1 MYQRHPFPT
10 LTEHFQLNPKHVSDR
25 LPLISL
31 APMRIAVA
39 LAAVALILA
48 LACGQQGEPA
58 SAPAVVD
65 LTPPPPVN
73 TVAPAS
79 PTESV
84 SIQAQP
90 QDEPQNSSSD
100 SDATADTGSN
110 AQPAQD
116 VPVQLTAAQVAEA
129 HDEIMS
135 SLYEQTVPS
144 VVGLRV
150 IQPVT
155 VGINMPQGMPD
166 DFFSR
171 ASGSGFVWD
180 DEGHVVTN
188 WHVVEAA
195 ERIVVVLSDGTLTD
209 AEVIGRDPDSDLAV
223 IKIDDESVRP
233 PPIALGDSDTI
244 KPGQL
249 AVAIGDPFS
258 RGFSMTSG
266 VISALGR
273 TISPSESNF
282 AIPRVIQHDA
292 ATNPGNSGGPL
303 LNRNGE
309 LVGINAQIISQ
320 TGAFSGV
327 GLAIPVNLAKLV
339 VPALISEGHYEYP
352 YIGIR
357 GTSLGPDIA
366 TAMGLPPETRG
377 ALILAV
383 GTDSAASRGGL
394 RASDRLT
401 VIDGTEF
408 PIGGDVIIDIDGATI
423 RSMDDLLAYVVEHT
437 RPGDTAVFTVLR
449 DGGETTINITMDAR
463 PR

>member
-1 MYQRHPFPT
+1 M
-10 LTEHFQLNPKHVSDR
+10 E
-25 LPLISL
+25 
-31 APMRIAVA
+31 
-39 LAAVALILA
+39 
-48 LACGQQGEPA
+48 
-58 SAPAVVD
+58 
-65 LTPPPPVN
+65 LTPPAPIN
-73 TVAPAS
+73 TVAPAAPAQAAAS
-79 PTESV
+79 PAPTQDDAPA
-84 SIQAQP
+84 QAASP
-90 QDEPQNSSSD
+90 DTSSE
-100 SDATADTGSN
+100 SDANPAPSPNQDAGS
-110 AQPAQD
+110 P
-116 VPVQLTAAQVAEA
+116 LTAAQIAAA

-135 SLYEQTVPS
+135 NLYEQTVPS

-150 IQPVT
+150 IQPVN
-155 VGINMPQGMPD
+155 VGINVPQGMPN

-180 DEGHVVTN
+180 NQGHVVTN
-188 WHVVEAA
+188 RHVVESA
-195 ERIVVVLSDGTLTD
+195 ERILVVFSDGSQSD
-209 AEVIGRDPDSDLAV
+209 AEIVGMDADSDLAV
-223 IKIDDESVRP
+223 IKITDPSVRP
-233 PPIALGDSDTI
+233 TPITLGDSDTI

-303 LNRNGE
+303 LNRHGE

-339 VPALISEGHYEYP
+339 VPALISDGHYEYP

-357 GTSLGPDIA
+357 GTSVSPDIA
-366 TAMGLPPETRG
+366 VAMGLPPDTRG

-394 RASDRLT
+394 RASDRVM
-401 VIDGTEF
+401 VIDGAEF
-408 PIGGDVIIDIDGATI
+408 PVGGDVIVDIDGATI
-423 RSMDDLLAYVVEHT
+423 RSMDDLLAYVVENT

-449 DGGETTINITMDAR
+449 DGVETTVDITMDAR
-463 PR
+463 PAQ

>member
-1 MYQRHPFPT
+1 MEHTQLDPT
-10 LTEHFQLNPKHVSDR
+10 HNRDR
-25 LPLISL
+25 LSRAIRVPASFVVLTAIALLL
-31 APMRIAVA
+31 AM
-39 LAAVALILA
+39 
-48 LACGQQGEPA
+48 ACGQPSEPT
-58 SAPAVVD
+58 SGPAVVD
-65 LTPPPPVN
+65 LTPPPPIN
-73 TVAPAS
+73 TVAPA
-79 PTESV
+79 V
-84 SIQAQP
+84 SAEPVSTQAQP
-90 QDEPQNSSSD
+90 AEQTQPSSAD
-100 SDATADTGSN
+100 SSPTSTPS
-110 AQPAQD
+110 Q
-116 VPVQLTAAQVAEA
+116 VVSVQLTADQIAAA

-135 SLYEQTVPS
+135 DLYQRTVPS

-155 VGINMPQGMPD
+155 AGVNIPQGMPS

-188 WHVVEAA
+188 RHVVESA
-195 ERIVVVLSDGTLTD
+195 ERIVIVFSDGTQAD
-209 AEVIGRDPDSDLAV
+209 AEIVGMDADSDLAV
-223 IKIDDESVRP
+223 IRIIDDSVRP

-273 TISPSESNF
+273 TISPSESSF

-303 LNRNGE
+303 LNRKGE
-309 LVGINAQIISQ
+309 LIGINAQIISQ

-339 VPALISEGHYEYP
+339 VPALIAEGLYEYP

-357 GTSLGPDIA
+357 GTSVNPDLA
-366 TAMGLPPETRG
+366 TAMGLPPDTRG
-377 ALILAV
+377 AMIIAV
-383 GTDSAASRGGL
+383 GVDSAASRGGL
-394 RASDRLT
+394 QASDRLI
-401 VIDGTEF
+401 VIDGRDI
-408 PIGGDVIIDIDGATI
+408 PVGGDIIIRIDGADI

-437 RPGDTAVFTVLR
+437 RPGDTATFTVLR
-449 DGGETTINITMDAR
+449 DGAETTLIITMDAR
-463 PR
+463 PAQ

>member
-1 MYQRHPFPT
+1 MNPT
-10 LTEHFQLNPKHVSDR
+10 HIRDR
-25 LPLISL
+25 LSL
-31 APMRIAVA
+31 PARTPMRFAVVVA
-39 LAAVALILA
+39 AAVLILA
-48 LACGQQGEPA
+48 LACGQQSEPA
-58 SAPAVVD
+58 AAPAVVE

-73 TVAPAS
+73 TVAPDS
-79 PTESV
+79 PTEPV

-90 QDEPQNSSSD
+90 EAQPQNSTGD
-100 SDATADTGSN
+100 SNATAATASAD
-110 AQPAQD
+110 QPNQD
-116 VPVQLTAAQVAEA
+116 IPVQLTAAQVAAA

-135 SLYEQTVPS
+135 NLYEQTVPS

-155 VGINMPQGMPD
+155 VGINIPQGMPD
-166 DFFSR
+166 DLLSR

-209 AEVIGRDPDSDLAV
+209 AEIIGQDPDSDLAV
-223 IKIDDESVRP
+223 IKISDDSVQP

-339 VPALISEGHYEYP
+339 VPALISEGYYEYP

-357 GTSLGPDIA
+357 GTSIGPDIA

-377 ALILAV
+377 ALIIAV

-394 RASDRLT
+394 RASNRLT

-408 PIGGDVIIDIDGATI
+408 PIGGDVITDIDGATI

-449 DGGETTINITMDAR
+449 DGAETTVDITMDAR
-463 PR
+463 PK

>member
-1 MYQRHPFPT
+1 MDPT
-10 LTEHFQLNPKHVSDR
+10 HNRQLVPRAFRARVSV
-25 LPLISL
+25 
-31 APMRIAVA
+31 AAA
-39 LAAVALILA
+39 LAATVLILA
-48 LACGQQGEPA
+48 LACGQPQPSA
-58 SAPAVVD
+58 SGPAVVE
-65 LTPPPPVN
+65 LTPPPPIN
-73 TVAPAS
+73 TVAPAA
-79 PTESV
+79 PAETDTV
-84 SIQAQP
+84 QAQP
-90 QDEPQNSSSD
+90 QESGQRSAP
-100 SDATADTGSN
+100 DT
-110 AQPAQD
+110 PAQSEVNSPAAPNQD
-116 VPVQLTAAQVAEA
+116 AGTQLTAAQIAAA

-135 SLYEQTVPS
+135 SIYEQTVPS

-150 IQPVT
+150 IQPVN
-155 VGINMPQGMPD
+155 VGVNIPQGMPN

-180 DEGHVVTN
+180 DQGHVVTN
-188 WHVVEAA
+188 RHVVESA
-195 ERIVVVLSDGTLTD
+195 ERILVVLSDGTQSD
-209 AEVIGRDPDSDLAV
+209 AQIVGMDADSDLAV
-223 IKIDDESVRP
+223 IKIDDDSVRP
-233 PPIALGDSDTI
+233 PPITIGDSDTI
-244 KPGQL
+244 RPGQL

-303 LNRNGE
+303 LNRHGE

-339 VPALISEGHYEYP
+339 VPALISEGRYEYP

-357 GTSLGPDIA
+357 GTSVSPDIA
-366 TAMGLPPETRG
+366 TAMELPSDTRG
-377 ALILAV
+377 ALVLAI

-394 RASDRLT
+394 VASDRIT
-401 VIDGTEF
+401 VIDGAEF
-408 PIGGDVIIDIDGATI
+408 PIGGDVIIDIDGTTI

-449 DGGETTINITMDAR
+449 NGVETTLDITMDAR
-463 PR
+463 PVQ

>member
-1 MYQRHPFPT
+1 M
-10 LTEHFQLNPKHVSDR
+10 N
-25 LPLISL
+25 
-31 APMRIAVA
+31 AAVA
-39 LAAVALILA
+39 LAAIALLLA
-48 LACGQQGEPA
+48 VACGQSNDGA
-58 SAPAVVD
+58 SDTTVVE

-73 TVAPAS
+73 TVASAAPA
-79 PTESV
+79 ESAATQV
-84 SIQAQP
+84 QP
-90 QDEPQNSSSD
+90 QQEQTEPT
-100 SDATADTGSN
+100 DAA
-110 AQPAQD
+110 
-116 VPVQLTAAQVAEA
+116 PVATPPPSQAVGTPFTAAQVAAA

-135 SLYEQTVPS
+135 ELYEQTVPS

-150 IQPVT
+150 MQPAT
-155 VGINMPQGMPD
+155 VGLNVPPGMPN
-166 DFFSR
+166 DFMSR

-188 WHVVEAA
+188 SHVVDAA
-195 ERIVVVLSDGTLTD
+195 ERIVVMLSDGTQTG
-209 AEVIGRDPDSDLAV
+209 AEVVGQDPDSDLAV
-223 IKIDDESVRP
+223 IRITDDSVRP
-233 PPIALGDSDTI
+233 PPITLGDSDTI

-273 TISPSESNF
+273 TINPSQSSF

-303 LNRNGE
+303 LNRHGE

-339 VPALISEGHYEYP
+339 VPSLIAEGRYEYP

-357 GTSLGPDIA
+357 GTSVRPDIA
-366 TAMGLPPETRG
+366 TAMNLPPDTRG
-377 ALILAV
+377 ALVLAV

-401 VIDGTEF
+401 VIEGAEF
-408 PIGGDVIIDIDGATI
+408 PIGGDVIIDIDGTAI

-437 RPGDTAVFTVLR
+437 RPGDTAAFTVLR
-449 DGGETTINITMDAR
+449 DGEETTLNITMAAR
-463 PR
+463 PRQ

>member
-1 MYQRHPFPT
+1 MYPDHLLPNF
-10 LTEHFQLNPKHVSDR
+10 TEHIQLNMTHNRDH
-25 LPLISL
+25 LPRVLRTPASL
-31 APMRIAVA
+31 VIA
-39 LAAVALILA
+39 LATIALALG
-48 LACGQQGEPA
+48 LACGQPAESPA
-58 SAPAVVD
+58 SPSVVE
-65 LTPPPPVN
+65 LTPPPSIN
-73 TVAPAS
+73 TVAPAE
-79 PTESV
+79 PV
-84 SIQAQP
+84 STQAQP
-90 QDEPQNSSSD
+90 QESTAGSVPDPTETSD
-100 SDATADTGSN
+100 PNADAA
-110 AQPAQD
+110 PAQGIAT
-116 VPVQLTAAQVAEA
+116 QLTVGQIAAA

-135 SLYEQTVPS
+135 ALYEQTVPS

-150 IQPVT
+150 IQPLS
-155 VGINMPQGMPD
+155 VGGNVPQGMPN

-180 DEGHVVTN
+180 DQGHVVTN
-188 WHVVEAA
+188 RHVVEAA
-195 ERIVVVLSDGTLTD
+195 ERIVVVFSDGTQTE
-209 AEVIGRDPDSDLAV
+209 AEIIGQDPDSDLAV
-223 IKIDDESVRP
+223 IKIDDVSVRP
-233 PPIALGDSDTI
+233 PPIKLGDSDTI

-303 LNRNGE
+303 LNRHGE

-339 VPALISEGHYEYP
+339 IPALISEGRYEYP

-357 GTSLGPDIA
+357 GTTVRPDIA
-366 TAMGLPPETRG
+366 AAMNLPAETRG
-377 ALILAV
+377 ALVLAV
-383 GTDSAASRGGL
+383 GADSAASRGGL
-394 RASDRLT
+394 RASDSLT
-401 VIDGTEF
+401 VIDGAEF
-408 PIGGDVIIDIDGATI
+408 PIGGDVIIDIDGTTI

-437 RPGDTAVFTVLR
+437 RPGDTAVFTLLR
-449 DGGETTINITMDAR
+449 DGSETTVDITMDAR
-463 PR
+463 PRQ